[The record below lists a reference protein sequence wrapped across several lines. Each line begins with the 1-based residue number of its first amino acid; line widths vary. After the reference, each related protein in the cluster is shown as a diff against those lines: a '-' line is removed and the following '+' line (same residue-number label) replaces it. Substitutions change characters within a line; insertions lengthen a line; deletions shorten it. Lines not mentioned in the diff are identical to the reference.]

1 VRADALCLRRS
12 AVRGVVGDE
21 HMTRVLLIDD
31 DEKLLALLNDYLA
44 EEGFAVRIE
53 NDATRGVV
61 EALSGDYAIVVLD
74 VMMPRLNGLDALRRI
89 RLQSTMPI
97 LMLTARGD
105 DVDRITGL
113 ELGADDYVAKPC
125 TPRELV
131 ARIRAILR
139 RTQTS
144 GSDAVAAA
152 LVSGGLTMWPEQRRA
167 EWAGEPLQ
175 LTSTEFSLLE
185 VLLRHVGYPVSKN
198 DLSERALGR
207 PHARHDR
214 SIDVHLSSIR
224 RKLGSLPDGR
234 SLIQAVHRQGY
245 QLLKE

>member
-1 VRADALCLRRS
+1 
-12 AVRGVVGDE
+12 
-21 HMTRVLLIDD
+21 MTRVLLIDD
-31 DEKLLALLNDYLA
+31 DEKLLALLQDYLI
-44 EEGFAVRIE
+44 EEGFMVRVE
-53 NDATRGVV
+53 TESARGVLQ
-61 EALSGDYAIVVLD
+61 ALTGDHAIVVLD

-89 RLQSTMPI
+89 RLQSTVPV

-125 TPRELV
+125 MPRELV
-131 ARIRAILR
+131 ARLRAILR
-139 RTQTS
+139 RTQPTP
-144 GSDAVAAA
+144 GVDPTAGM
-152 LVSGGLTMWPEQRRA
+152 LISGGLTMWPEQRRA
-167 EWAGEPLQ
+167 EWAGLPLA

-185 VLLRHVGYPVSKN
+185 VLLRHVGAPVSKN
-198 DLSERALGR
+198 ELSERALGR

-214 SIDVHLSSIR
+214 SIDVHLSSVR
-224 RKLGSLPDGR
+224 RKLGALPDGR

>member
-1 VRADALCLRRS
+1 
-12 AVRGVVGDE
+12 
-21 HMTRVLLIDD
+21 MTRVLLIDD
-31 DEKLLALLNDYLA
+31 DEKLLALVSDYLV
-44 EEGFAVRIE
+44 EEGFTLRAESDSTRAVPQ
-53 NDATRGVV
+53 
-61 EALSGDYAIVVLD
+61 ALSGDYAIVILD
-74 VMMPRLNGLDALRRI
+74 VMMPRLNGLDVLRRI
-89 RLQSTMPI
+89 RQQSTVPV

-131 ARIRAILR
+131 ARVRAILR
-139 RTQTS
+139 RTHS
-144 GSDAVAAA
+144 APGSDVGAAVIA
-152 LVSGGLTMWPEQRRA
+152 SGGLTMWPEQRRA
-167 EWAGEPLQ
+167 EWAGQALQ

-198 DLSERALGR
+198 DLSLRALGR

-214 SIDVHLSSIR
+214 SIDVHLSSVR

-234 SLIQAVHRQGY
+234 SLIQSVHRQGY
-245 QLLKE
+245 QFLKE

>member
-1 VRADALCLRRS
+1 
-12 AVRGVVGDE
+12 
-21 HMTRVLLIDD
+21 MTRILLIDD
-31 DEKLLALLNDYLA
+31 DLKLTALLREYLQ
-44 EEGFAVRIE
+44 EESFSVHIE
-53 NDATRGVV
+53 NDGVRGVA
-61 EALSGDYAIVVLD
+61 EALSGSYAMIVLD
-74 VMMPRLNGLDALRRI
+74 VMMPQLNGLEVLRRI
-89 RLQSTMPI
+89 REKSNLPI

-139 RTQTS
+139 RTQQASTPEAP
-144 GSDAVAAA
+144 GEA
-152 LVSGGLTMWPEQRRA
+152 LVSGRLTLWPAQRRA
-167 EWAGEPLQ
+167 EWMNETLK

-185 VLLRHVGYPVSKN
+185 VLLRHVGRPVSKG

-207 PHARHDR
+207 SHSLHDR

-224 RKLGSLPDGR
+224 RKLGAHADGR
-234 SLIQAVHRQGY
+234 PLIQAVHRQGY
-245 QLLKE
+245 QLLRE

>member
-1 VRADALCLRRS
+1 MS
-12 AVRGVVGDE
+12 
-21 HMTRVLLIDD
+21 RVLLIDD
-31 DEKLLALLNDYLA
+31 DEKLLALLNDYLV
-44 EEGFAVRIE
+44 EEGFSVRLE
-53 NDATRGVV
+53 NDGNRGVV

-89 RLQSTMPI
+89 RQHSTLPI

-139 RTQTS
+139 RTQI
-144 GSDAVAAA
+144 AAGLDPSTGT

-167 EWAGEPLQ
+167 EWSGEPLQ

-198 DLSERALGR
+198 DLSQRALGR

-224 RKLGSLPDGR
+224 RKLGALRDGR

>member
-1 VRADALCLRRS
+1 
-12 AVRGVVGDE
+12 
-21 HMTRVLLIDD
+21 MPNVLLIDD
-31 DEKLLALLNDYLA
+31 DEKLLALLDDYLTA
-44 EEGFAVRIE
+44 EGFTVQIETDPAQGVRH
-53 NDATRGVV
+53 G
-61 EALSGDYAIVVLD
+61 LSGAFDIVVLD
-74 VMMPRLNGLDALRRI
+74 VMMPRINGLDVLRRI
-89 RLQSTMPI
+89 RQESTVPI

-105 DVDRITGL
+105 DVDRVTGL

-131 ARIRAILR
+131 ARVRAILR
-139 RTQTS
+139 RTAPNPETGSLTS
-144 GSDAVAAA
+144 T
-152 LVSGGLTMWPEQRRA
+152 LVSGSLSMWPEQRRA
-167 EWAGEPLQ
+167 EWAGASLA

-185 VLLRHVGYPVSKN
+185 VLLRHVGTPVSKN

-207 PHARHDR
+207 KHARHDR

-224 RKLGSLPDGR
+224 RKLGMLPDGR

>member
-1 VRADALCLRRS
+1 
-12 AVRGVVGDE
+12 
-21 HMTRVLLIDD
+21 MIRVLLIDD
-31 DEKLLALLNDYLA
+31 DEKLLALLNDYLV
-44 EEGFAVRIE
+44 EEVFSVRVE
-53 NDATRGVV
+53 SDPDRGVM

-74 VMMPRLNGLDALRRI
+74 VMMPRLNGIDALRQI
-89 RLQSTMPI
+89 RKQSTVPI

-131 ARIRAILR
+131 ARLRAILR
-139 RTQTS
+139 RTQS
-144 GSDAVAAA
+144 APGADAAPGM
-152 LVSGGLTMWPEQRRA
+152 LVSGNLTMWPEQRRA
-167 EWAGEPLQ
+167 EWGGSPLS

-207 PHARHDR
+207 PHSRHDR

-224 RKLGSLPDGR
+224 RKLGMLPDGR

>member
-1 VRADALCLRRS
+1 MASEAPCS
-12 AVRGVVGDE
+12 ARVAAVGGAGTGAAC
-21 HMTRVLLIDD
+21 MTRVLLIDD
-31 DEKLLALLNDYLA
+31 DEKLLALVSDYLA
-44 EEGFAVRIE
+44 QEGFAVRGE
-53 NDATRGVV
+53 SDATRAVPQAV
-61 EALSGDYAIVVLD
+61 SGDYSIVVLD
-74 VMMPRLNGLDALRRI
+74 VMMPRLNGIEVLR
-89 RLQSTMPI
+89 QSTVPV

-139 RTQTS
+139 RTQS
-144 GSDAVAAA
+144 AAGSDADAGT
-152 LVSGGLTMWPEQRRA
+152 LSSGSLTMWPEQRRA
-167 EWAGEPLQ
+167 EWAGQSLQ

-198 DLSERALGR
+198 DLSVRALGR

-224 RKLGSLPDGR
+224 HKLGTLPDGR

-245 QLLKE
+245 QFLKE

>member
-1 VRADALCLRRS
+1 MMRPEFGRDLRPQERWS
-12 AVRGVVGDE
+12 NF
-21 HMTRVLLIDD
+21 MTQVLLIDD
-31 DEKLLALLNDYLA
+31 DEKLLGLLNDYLLQ
-44 EEGFAVRIE
+44 EGFSVRVE
-53 NDATRGVV
+53 NDGSRGVV
-61 EALSGDYAIVVLD
+61 AALSGDFAIVVLD
-74 VMMPRLNGLDALRRI
+74 VMMPRLNGLEVLRRI
-89 RLQSTMPI
+89 REHSTLPI

-139 RTQTS
+139 RTQSAGALDPS
-144 GSDAVAAA
+144 GGS

-167 EWAGEPLQ
+167 EWLGAPLQ

-185 VLLRHVGYPVSKN
+185 VLLRHVGSPVSKS
-198 DLSERALGR
+198 DLSMRALGR

-224 RKLGSLPDGR
+224 RKLGAQPDGR

>member
-1 VRADALCLRRS
+1 MLAR
-12 AVRGVVGDE
+12 
-21 HMTRVLLIDD
+21 MTRVLLIDD
-31 DEKLLALLNDYLA
+31 DEKLLALLSDYLV
-44 EEGFAVRIE
+44 EEGFSVRVE
-53 NDATRGVV
+53 SESARGVAQ
-61 EALSGDYAIVVLD
+61 ALAGDYAIVVLD

-89 RLQSTMPI
+89 RLQSTVPI

-105 DVDRITGL
+105 DIDRITGL

-131 ARIRAILR
+131 ARLRAILR
-139 RTQTS
+139 RTQP
-144 GSDAVAAA
+144 GPEPDPAAGM
-152 LVSGGLTMWPEQRRA
+152 LVSGALIMWPQQRRA
-167 EWAGEPLQ
+167 EWAGRPVS

-185 VLLRHVGYPVSKN
+185 VLLRHAGTPVSKN

-214 SIDVHLSSIR
+214 SIDVHLSSVR
-224 RKLGSLPDGR
+224 RKLGALPDGR
-234 SLIQAVHRQGY
+234 PLIQAVHRQGY

>member
-1 VRADALCLRRS
+1 MVNDFKLPTDGRLMA
-12 AVRGVVGDE
+12 
-21 HMTRVLLIDD
+21 RVLLIDD
-31 DEKLLALLNDYLA
+31 DAELLALLADYLV
-44 EEGFAVRIE
+44 EEGFVVRVE
-53 NDATRGVV
+53 SESERGIAQ
-61 EALSGDYAIVVLD
+61 ALTGDHAIVVLD
-74 VMMPRLNGLDALRRI
+74 VMMPRLNGLEALRRI
-89 RLQSTMPI
+89 RQRSTVPI

-113 ELGADDYVAKPC
+113 ELGADDYVPKPC

-139 RTQTS
+139 RTQVAS
-144 GSDAVAAA
+144 GPEPSDGM
-152 LVSGGLTMWPEQRRA
+152 LVSGGLLMWPAQRRA
-167 EWAGEPLQ
+167 EWGGEALQ

-185 VLLRHVGYPVSKN
+185 VLLRHVGSPVSKN
-198 DLSERALGR
+198 ELSERALGR

-214 SIDVHLSSIR
+214 SIDVHLSSVR
-224 RKLGSLPDGR
+224 RKLGTLPDGR